1 MKLSGEGLVKKL
13 QATAIC
19 LQISKVHILV
29 EFWAVAFVL
38 IESINNI
45 FSNSTISPNF
55 KR

>member
-29 EFWAVAFVL
+29 KFWAVAFVL